1 MKTKLS
7 VNVNKIATLRNARGE
22 NIPNLVEVAID
33 CERFGAD
40 GITIHPRPDER
51 HITLKDVYD
60 LAKVVTTELNIEGYP
75 DDRFMSLISDIIP
88 DQATLV
94 PDLPGVLT
102 SNSGWNTKVN
112 QSMLT
117 ELNAELRLKGIRSSI
132 FVGTDLQNIEYAA
145 KCGVDRIEFYTGP
158 FASSFTKNREE
169 SIKEYLDAAKL
180 ASELGLGIN
189 AGHDL
194 SLENL
199 GYFDSKIEGLL
210 EVSIGHAL
218 IRDALYYGLENTI
231 QMYQRLLK

>member
-7 VNVNKIATLRNARGE
+7 VNVNKITTLRNARGE
-22 NIPNLVEVAID
+22 NTPNLVEVAID

-40 GITIHPRPDER
+40 GITVHPRPDER
-51 HITLKDVYD
+51 HITIKDVSD
-60 LAKVVTTELNIEGYP
+60 LAKVVTTEFNIEGYP
-75 DDRFMSLISDIIP
+75 DDRFMSLISDVIP

-102 SNSGWNTKVN
+102 SNTGWNTKVN

-169 SIKEYLDAAKL
+169 SIKEYLDASKL